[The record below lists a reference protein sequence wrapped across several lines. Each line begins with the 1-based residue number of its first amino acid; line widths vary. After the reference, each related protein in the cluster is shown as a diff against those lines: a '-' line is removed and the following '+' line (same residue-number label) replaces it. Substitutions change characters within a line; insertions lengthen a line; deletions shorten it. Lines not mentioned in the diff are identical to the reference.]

1 MVSADPVELSDLKM
15 HFGRIVKNASYSK
28 GLSANEFAYLLGIS
42 ETELL
47 VLYEQSDWTSGN
59 IKLASQ
65 TLEFDFGKYFNSNGH
80 FNFMQGSP
88 EEATEE
94 LHITIRYPLG
104 KEFLLNTWLQK
115 MALIAKAIGLQ
126 MGG

>member
-1 MVSADPVELSDLKM
+1 M
-15 HFGRIVKNASYSK
+15 HFGKIVKNAAYSK
-28 GLSANEFAYLLGIS
+28 GFSATEFAYLLGVS

-47 VLYEQSDWTSGN
+47 VLYEQTDWTSGN

-65 TLEFDFGKYFNSNGH
+65 ALEFDFGKYFNLGGQ

-104 KEFLLNTWLQK
+104 KEFLLNSWLQK

-126 MGG
+126 IDR